1 MLLQQLTKKKMC
13 KFLCHYS
20 YYSRNL
26 LVCIHTLVD
35 NLCNAQNSLIKYD
48 FFLLFIYYLNMKL
61 DTYDSF

>member
-1 MLLQQLTKKKMC
+1 MLLQQLKKKKLC

-48 FFLLFIYYLNMKL
+48 FFSPIYLLSKYEIGYLW
-61 DTYDSF
+61 